1 MHGAATLPVA
11 LALAIASF
19 RKSDLVYINT
29 ITVINYLLVARLFR
43 SKTLLHVHEAPV
55 GVLGKMYAALVRR
68 ICVPTI
74 YNSEATRRAY
84 EITERALTFVLYNG
98 IRGPTTSTAC
108 SYNGARR
115 LRLLMIGRLSRQK
128 GQDILIEACGLLSP
142 TALRSI
148 EIAIV
153 GSSFE
158 LQIKLEKALLAQ
170 ARRIAGLETLRFE
183 PFVNDPTFLY
193 NWCDLAVIP
202 SRTPE
207 GLGRVAVEA
216 MAHGRGCIVA
226 SHGGITEVVR
236 HGETGWH
243 VTPGDPHALADA
255 IRLATADFD
264 SVRAFGKAARA
275 RFERLFTIDAVDAQL
290 RGILRQC
297 IP

>member
-1 MHGAATLPVA
+1 MRILCVHQGYELYGSDRCFANSVRSIRAEFPDARIDVLLPQPGPLAQLVTPMADELRFGRLWVVRKRRLGRLLMHGAATLPVA

-158 LQIKLEKALLAQ
+158 FA
-170 ARRIAGLETLRFE
+170 
-183 PFVNDPTFLY
+183 N
-193 NWCDLAVIP
+193 
-202 SRTPE
+202 
-207 GLGRVAVEA
+207 
-216 MAHGRGCIVA
+216 
-226 SHGGITEVVR
+226 
-236 HGETGWH
+236 
-243 VTPGDPHALADA
+243 
-255 IRLATADFD
+255 
-264 SVRAFGKAARA
+264 
-275 RFERLFTIDAVDAQL
+275 
-290 RGILRQC
+290 
-297 IP
+297 